1 MKKEKRMNKKN
12 LLTIIIGGDMEKDER
27 AIWDN
32 PERAMKEQTQN
43 MIYAESYEQL
53 YQMLSPARLD
63 LLRYIIRMNHQK
75 ESKSVG
81 TIATELKRKQEA
93 ISRDLHYLSGI
104 RLIELKKNK
113 QIVLP
118 QTHLD
123 GIQIE
128 LVEAR

>member
-1 MKKEKRMNKKN
+1 MNKKN
-12 LLTIIIGGDMEKDER
+12 VLTIVIGGDMEKDEK

-32 PERAMKEQTQN
+32 PEKAIKDQAQN
-43 MIYAESYEQL
+43 MIYVDSYEQL

-63 LLRYIIRMNHQK
+63 LLRYVIRMNHQK

-81 TIATELKRKQEA
+81 TIAKELNRKQEA
-93 ISRDLHYLSGI
+93 ISRDLHYLSGR

-118 QTHLD
+118 QTNLD

-128 LVEAR
+128 LAEAQ